1 MDNKFIDGVVRLVE
15 RGDKLPT
22 SPSWLELREEMA
34 ECQFLSVED
43 LDRSKEYI
51 IQKFF
56 QLRFERMEQDMA
68 KLLGR
73 PIPPKDSTNPNH
85 KDQSSSQGSNN
96 DSGFNGSC
104 KESDSDDEG
113 SFQPT
118 VIETG
123 NVSGVFTP
131 IFTLPLADVPS

>member
-1 MDNKFIDGVVRLVE
+1 MDNKIIDGVVRLVV

-22 SPSWLELREEMA
+22 EPKWPELREEMA

-51 IQKFF
+51 IEKFF
-56 QLRFERMEQDMA
+56 ELRLERIQQHKA

-73 PIPPKDSTNPNH
+73 PIPPKD
-85 KDQSSSQGSNN
+85 SSSQGSNN

-104 KESDSDDEG
+104 KESESDDEG

-123 NVSGVFTP
+123 NVSDVLHPF
-131 IFTLPLADVPS
+131 PLAIS